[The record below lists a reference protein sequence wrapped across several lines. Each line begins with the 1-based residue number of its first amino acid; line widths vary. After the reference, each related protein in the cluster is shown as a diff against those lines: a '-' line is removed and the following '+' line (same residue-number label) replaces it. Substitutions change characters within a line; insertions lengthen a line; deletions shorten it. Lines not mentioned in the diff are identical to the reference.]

1 MLPRV
6 AVDDPCFTEID
17 RVCQK
22 INDHP
27 PDDEVFKIY
36 FDQFG
41 SSKIFD
47 LLCVRILP
55 GLFGIESVHVLVED
69 AALCPG
75 HFSDKKRSVSVR
87 CAVTTSDRA
96 RYS

>member
-1 MLPRV
+1 V
-6 AVDDPCFTEID
+6 HGDDPYFTEVD

-27 PDDEVFKIY
+27 PDDEVFKIR
-36 FDQFG
+36 FDQSG
-41 SSKIFD
+41 SSNILD
-47 LLCVRILP
+47 LLCVRMLP

-75 HFSDKKRSVSVR
+75 HFSDKKLAMSVR
-87 CAVTTSDRA
+87 CAGCSKRPYGGVP
-96 RYS
+96 